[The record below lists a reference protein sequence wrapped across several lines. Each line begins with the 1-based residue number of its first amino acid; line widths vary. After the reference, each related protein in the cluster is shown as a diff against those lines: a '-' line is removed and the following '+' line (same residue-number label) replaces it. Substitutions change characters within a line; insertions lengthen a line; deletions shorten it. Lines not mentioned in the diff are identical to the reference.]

1 MQKFRWIWVAI
12 VCFPA
17 FATWGTPLPWVVPS
31 GLSTSSSYQLIFVTS
46 GTRDALSSTLA
57 DYDNFV
63 NQQAD
68 AAHIGPADFALSGQP
83 IHWHAVV
90 SVFNS
95 SKGTSNAKETAVQT
109 APVYNLI
116 GELVSTGGGLTT
128 PLYQTLTHAPV
139 RWSPDGTESAR
150 KVFTGTNF
158 TGIASTTPAGT
169 GSGVTAGNSTD
180 IGETWL
186 NTGFGQTQ
194 PAATPL
200 PFYALSDAIVAPEPS
215 SIALI
220 FCGML
225 ACVRRSR
232 NRTPA

>member
-1 MQKFRWIWVAI
+1 MQSSRWLWVAI
-12 VCFPA
+12 VCLSSL
-17 FATWGTPLPWVVPS
+17 ATSGAPLPWVVPS
-31 GLSTSSSYQLIFVTS
+31 GLSAGSSYQLIFVTS

-63 NQQAD
+63 NQQANI
-68 AAHIGPADFALSGQP
+68 AHIGPTDFTLSGQP
-83 IHWHAVV
+83 IHWRAVV
-90 SVFNS
+90 SVFNPS
-95 SKGTSNAKETAVQT
+95 TGTSNAKETAVQT
-109 APVYNLI
+109 APVYNLT

-139 RWSPDGTESAR
+139 RWSPDGTQTTR

-200 PFYALSDAIVAPEPS
+200 SFYALSDAVVAPEPS

-232 NRTPA
+232 K